1 MRIHQ
6 SDNSIRKHYLTLKKD
21 APSLNLKLLYTGKI
35 NSSSTIS
42 VENHSHAFYEFLFI
56 NKGIGSVVIDDKV
69 YSVKKGSV
77 VVYKKHSNHREVG
90 FNLGIDGAFFA
101 VKGSKELDAFC
112 STLTSPVAS
121 VEDKKIAPLLSSL
134 LALSKESSAF
144 STRACEKIAESIVF
158 IVMDAFSYSPQK
170 RKDDAFYSVL
180 KYFDENFTAKQDYS
194 AVCHHFGIDRYYLCV
209 LFKERLGVSPVEYVT
224 QRRIELA
231 KKLLP
236 TFSVS
241 EVSTKCGFENA
252 YYFSKVFKKV
262 TGAPPSAY
270 KKTEL
275 K

>member
-35 NSSSTIS
+35 NSASAIS
-42 VENHSHAFYEFLFI
+42 IENHSHAFYEFLYF
-56 NKGIGSVVIDDKV
+56 NEGVGSVVIDEKV
-69 YSVKKGSV
+69 YPVEKDSV
-77 VVYKKHSNHREVG
+77 VVYKKHSKHKEVG
-90 FNLGIDGAFFA
+90 FELGIDGTFFA
-101 VKGSKELDAFC
+101 VKGSKALDEFC
-112 STLTSPVAS
+112 STLSVPVTSVN
-121 VEDKKIAPLLSSL
+121 DKKLAPLLSSL
-134 LALSKESSAF
+134 LSLSKESSAF

-194 AVCHHFGIDRYYLCV
+194 AVCRNFGIDRYYLCV

-224 QRRIELA
+224 QKRIELA

-236 TFSVS
+236 SFAVS
-241 EVSTKCGFENA
+241 EVATKCGFENA

-270 KKTEL
+270 K
-275 K
+275 